1 MIHAGLMRNRVE
13 LQRPAEV
20 RGLTGEATLQ
30 WTTEATV
37 WASVDGLSTRELL
50 QAQQAN
56 VIATHRV
63 VIRHYP
69 TLTHE
74 WRIIWEG
81 KTLEISSV
89 VSRDNSTRME
99 ILAKESQ

>member
-1 MIHAGLMRNRVE
+1 MIRAGLLNHRVQ
-13 LQRPAEV
+13 LQKPAEV

-30 WTTEATV
+30 WTTDATV

-56 VIATHRV
+56 VIATHKII
-63 VIRHYP
+63 IRHYP

-74 WRIIWEG
+74 WRIMWEG

-89 VSRDNSTRME
+89 VSRDHSTRME
-99 ILAKESQ
+99 ILAKEVQ

>member
-74 WRIIWEG
+74 WRIMWEG

-99 ILAKESQ
+99 ILAKEAQ

>member
-1 MIHAGLMRNRVE
+1 MIHAGLMNQRVQ
-13 LQRPAEV
+13 LQKPTEV

-30 WTTEATV
+30 WTTDATV

-56 VIATHRV
+56 VVATHKI
-63 VIRHYP
+63 VIRNYP

-74 WRIIWEG
+74 WRIVWSG
-81 KTLEISSV
+81 KTLEVSSV
-89 VSRDNSTRME
+89 VSREHHTKME
-99 ILAKESQ
+99 ILAKEVQ